1 MQHKTQRSRAT
12 PKGRCWREQR
22 PGRRSRSRLPPD
34 EQEAIEGAFET
45 ANQEGRMRSELIF
58 KAIAHVPNRYL
69 LVRLLAK
76 GTRKMHKPNTR
87 VEDTTNLVLGRF
99 HGSGAR
105 VGALRSEPEQM
116 EDRRA

>member
-1 MQHKTQRSRAT
+1 
-12 PKGRCWREQR
+12 
-22 PGRRSRSRLPPD
+22 
-34 EQEAIEGAFET
+34 
-45 ANQEGRMRSELIF
+45 MRSELIF
-58 KAIAHVPNRYL
+58 KAVAHVPNRYL

-87 VEDTTNLVLGRF
+87 VEDTNLVLGRF

-116 EDRRA
+116 ENRRAA